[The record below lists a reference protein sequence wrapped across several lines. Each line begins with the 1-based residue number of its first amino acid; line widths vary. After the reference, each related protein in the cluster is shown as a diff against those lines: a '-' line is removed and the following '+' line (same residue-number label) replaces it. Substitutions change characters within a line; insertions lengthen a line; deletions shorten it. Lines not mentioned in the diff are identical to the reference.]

1 MRTVTTPNLSQPPI
15 EIHFG
20 CDTLSSC
27 PAFVRRTFRRGSLNR
42 KVRGKPAGSSSAKQ
56 LVAYRFPGV
65 AAASL
70 NFQQGAT
77 AEGVGRG
84 LPTVMLLQQVAT
96 LCEIQDALAPV
107 LRAFLQ
113 KPRKQSPSVS
123 HFHLRTHLSLV
134 HETFEPAEIP
144 AVGVV
149 TQ

>member
-1 MRTVTTPNLSQPPI
+1 MRTVTTPNPSQPPI

-27 PAFVRRTFRRGSLNR
+27 PAVVRRTFRRGSLNR

-84 LPTVMLLQQVAT
+84 LPTVMLLQQVGCIGACFAGFPAKAT
-96 LCEIQDALAPV
+96 EAISQRFALPSQNTLV
-107 LRAFLQ
+107 TC
-113 KPRKQSPSVS
+113 PRN
-123 HFHLRTHLSLV
+123 L
-134 HETFEPAEIP
+134 
-144 AVGVV
+144 
-149 TQ
+149 